1 MVDTTPKFTKDD
13 FMTAHDLVKKF
24 DKKYDLETI
33 QSTMASEFK
42 RGTKIIQGSRK
53 RELIIKPKYSHH
65 ANFYKLHQLG
75 LEMFREILEQRG
87 K

>member
-53 RELIIKPKYSHH
+53 RELIIKPKLF
-65 ANFYKLHQLG
+65 APCKLL
-75 LEMFREILEQRG
+75 
-87 K
+87 

>member
-65 ANFYKLHQLG
+65 ANFYKLHPLG

-87 K
+87 

>member
-53 RELIIKPKYSHH
+53 RELIIKPKDSHH
-65 ANFYKLHQLG
+65 ANFYKLHPLG

>member
-65 ANFYKLHQLG
+65 ANFYKLHPLG
-75 LEMFREILEQRG
+75 LEMFRKILEQRG
-87 K
+87 

>member
-65 ANFYKLHQLG
+65 ANFYKLHPLG

>member
-42 RGTKIIQGSRK
+42 RGTKLIQGSRK

-65 ANFYKLHQLG
+65 ANFYKLHPLG